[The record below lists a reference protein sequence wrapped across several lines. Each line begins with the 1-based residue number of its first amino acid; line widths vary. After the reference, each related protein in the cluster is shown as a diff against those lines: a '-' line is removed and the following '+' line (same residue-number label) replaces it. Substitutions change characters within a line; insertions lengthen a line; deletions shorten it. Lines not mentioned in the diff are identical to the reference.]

1 MMDDL
6 KRKRGRPRGKAD
18 LVMTMLALPRDAS
31 EALTAL
37 STEQR
42 LSKSQVVRDLILRA
56 LRERENL

>member
-1 MMDDL
+1 METV

-37 STEQR
+37 SSERR
-42 LSKSQVVRDLILRA
+42 LSKSQVVRDLILGAAKRP
-56 LRERENL
+56 LSE